1 MNVKKIVVK
10 KIVNNTIF
18 LIIKESLYGIVLS
31 IISMIRKSLDTVIMQ
46 MGSNAE
52 IDRFKGETPLFIV
65 ELLQNNNNAFH
76 LISNGLNLIVIV
88 LMIYAG
94 YNYIN
99 NTYLS
104 R

>member
-1 MNVKKIVVK
+1 MDIK
-10 KIVNNTIF
+10 KIVNNTIL

-31 IISMIRKSLDTVIMQ
+31 VISMIRKSLDTVIMQ

-52 IDRFKGETPLFIV
+52 IERIKNETPLFIV
-65 ELLQNNNNAFH
+65 ELLQNNGNTFH

-88 LMIYAG
+88 LMIYTS

-104 R
+104 

>member
-1 MNVKKIVVK
+1 MDIK
-10 KIVNNTIF
+10 KIVNNTIL

-31 IISMIRKSLDTVIMQ
+31 VISMIRKSLDTVIMQ

-52 IDRFKGETPLFIV
+52 IERIKNETPLFIV
-65 ELLQNNNNAFH
+65 ELLQNNSNTFH

-88 LMIYAG
+88 LMIYTS

>member
-1 MNVKKIVVK
+1 MNIK

-31 IISMIRKSLDTVIMQ
+31 VISMIRKSLDTIIMQ
-46 MGSNAE
+46 IGSNAE
-52 IDRFKGETPLFIV
+52 IDRFKGETHLFIV
-65 ELLQNNNNAFH
+65 ELLQNNSNTFH

-99 NTYLS
+99 NTYLT